1 MKDEKMSDSSFRLPP
16 LSFGIDASRAARAHR
31 TGTETYSLEL
41 IRALAQLASPQHRF
55 RLYTPHPPQP
65 GAWPDA
71 PYVETRV
78 IPWPRLWTHLR
89 LAAELH
95 LHPPDALFV
104 PAHVLPL
111 SCSVPA
117 VVTVHDLGYLHYPEA
132 HRPFDRWYLDWTTRR
147 HTRVAR
153 HLIADSQATKNDLIA
168 FYRAKPDQISVVY
181 LGRDETLAP
190 VTDPQVVA
198 AAKVKYNISGEYFL
212 YLGTLQPRKNLV
224 RLVDAFHSAIDSLPN
239 ESLKLVIAG
248 RQGWLYADI
257 FERVQQLG
265 LAGRVLFPGFIAE
278 ADKPALLSGALAY
291 VCPSLY
297 EGFGL
302 PVLEAMAC
310 GAPVLTSNVSSLPE
324 VAGPAALLVDPHD
337 TTQISAGLVQLAANT
352 DLRHRL
358 VEQGFRQI
366 LQFSWSQAAAQVLE
380 ILEAAASSQKSV
392 TRKKNAYS
400 YSQAELENEK
410 GANKA
415 Q

>member
-1 MKDEKMSDSSFRLPP
+1 MSDSSFIFHPS
-16 LSFGIDASRAARAHR
+16 SFGIDASRAARAHR

-41 IRALAQLASPQHRF
+41 IKGLVQLASPQRRF

-65 GAWPDA
+65 TAWPDS
-71 PYVETRV
+71 PYVETRI

-111 SCSVPA
+111 SCPVPGI
-117 VVTVHDLGYLHYPEA
+117 VTVHDLGYLHYPTA

-153 HLIADSQATKNDLIA
+153 HLIADSQATKNDLID
-168 FYRAKPDQISVVY
+168 FYGAKPDQISVVY

-190 VTDPQVVA
+190 VTNLQVIA
-198 AAKVKYNISGEYFL
+198 AVKNQYNISGDYFL

-224 RLVDAFHSAIDSLPN
+224 RLVEAFYSAVDSLPN
-239 ESLKLVIAG
+239 ASLKLVIAG

-257 FERVQQLG
+257 FERVRQLG
-265 LAGRVLFPGFIAE
+265 LTDRVLFPGFIAE
-278 ADKPALLSGALAY
+278 ADKPALLSGALAC

-337 TTQISAGLVQLAANT
+337 TGQIAAGLVQLATQA
-352 DLRHRL
+352 DLRSRL
-358 VEQGFRQI
+358 IEQGFQQI
-366 LQFSWSQAAAQVLE
+366 QKFSWPQAAGQVLE
-380 ILEAAASSQKSV
+380 VLEAVASRQKAEG
-392 TRKKNAYS
+392 RKKTAYAYS
-400 YSQAELENEK
+400 QTGLENEK
-410 GANKA
+410 GANKS